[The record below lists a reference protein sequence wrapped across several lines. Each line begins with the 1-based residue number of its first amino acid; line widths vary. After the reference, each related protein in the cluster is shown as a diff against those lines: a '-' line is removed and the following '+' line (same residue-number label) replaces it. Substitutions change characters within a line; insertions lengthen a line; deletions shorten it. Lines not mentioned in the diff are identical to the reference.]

1 MKARRPPMVSTG
13 EVSLYSR
20 ADLDDGAVRQHA
32 LLPAVR
38 KQVLHRLVRESDFL
52 SPVWEMFL

>member
-1 MKARRPPMVSTG
+1 MVSTG
-13 EVSLYSR
+13 DVSLYSR

-52 SPVWEMFL
+52 TPVWEMFL